1 MQIVWYRLSE
11 IYKEFLDIII
21 VGWRSLII
29 TVGEWTGRLSLFNI
43 PSKFYS
49 VYVLLWLHNYVRKRR
64 AVDRARCCGWLCHV
78 NGCRL
83 LFHFFD
89 IRASTYTVLY
99 WKYSVSLEYRR
110 WLFFFGVIYYREY
123 LWLFFFLRVHLLND
137 ISWSIN
143 SLLIYSA
150 LCKSI

>member
-1 MQIVWYRLSE
+1 MVSLSE

-21 VGWRSLII
+21 VGWRSLIM

-64 AVDRARCCGWLCHV
+64 AVDRARCCGWRCHV

-83 LFHFFD
+83 LYFISLIYVLRHTQCFIESILFLW
-89 IRASTYTVLY
+89 STVDDCF
-99 WKYSVSLEYRR
+99 SLGSFIIEN
-110 WLFFFGVIYYREY
+110 IYDC
-123 LWLFFFLRVHLLND
+123 FFFLRVHLLND

>member
-1 MQIVWYRLSE
+1 MVSLSE

-21 VGWRSLII
+21 VGWRSLIM

-64 AVDRARCCGWLCHV
+64 AVDRARCCGWRCHV

-89 IRASTYTVLY
+89 IRASTYTVFIESILFL
-99 WKYSVSLEYRR
+99 WSTVDDCFSLGSFIIEN
-110 WLFFFGVIYYREY
+110 IYMIV
-123 LWLFFFLRVHLLND
+123 FFLRVHLLND

>member
-21 VGWRSLII
+21 VGWRSLIM

-89 IRASTYTVLY
+89 IRASTYTVFIESILFL
-99 WKYSVSLEYRR
+99 WSTVDDCFSLGSFIIENIYDC
-110 WLFFFGVIYYREY
+110 FFSSGSFIIG
-123 LWLFFFLRVHLLND
+123 H
-137 ISWSIN
+137 
-143 SLLIYSA
+143 LLIYKFIA
-150 LCKSI
+150 YIQCFV